1 MTGNFAM
8 PPGIDL
14 LPAVLP
20 APAPTA
26 DPQAG
31 DPETVSPYV
40 VIVYDDDWH
49 TFEQVEVQLQ
59 KATACTLEKAEA
71 YALEI
76 HTSGRAIVFSGPM
89 EKCERVAS
97 VLREIKL
104 QVETDRA

>member
-1 MTGNFAM
+1 M
-8 PPGIDL
+8 PKGIDL

-20 APAPTA
+20 GERTRESPAI
-26 DPQAG
+26 DPDLG
-31 DPETVSPYV
+31 DPDLDKPYI
-40 VIVYDDDWH
+40 VIVYNDDYH

-71 YALEI
+71 FAMEI
-76 HTSGRAIVFSGPM
+76 HTTGRAVVFAGEAETC
-89 EKCERVAS
+89 EKVAG